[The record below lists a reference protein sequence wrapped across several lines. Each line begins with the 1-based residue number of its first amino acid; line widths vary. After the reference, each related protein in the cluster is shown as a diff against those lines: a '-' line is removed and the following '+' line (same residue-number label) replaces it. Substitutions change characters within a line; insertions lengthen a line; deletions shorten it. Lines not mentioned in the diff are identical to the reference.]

1 MLLKQKTNQDT
12 SYQPM
17 QETALGLFFSSN
29 DPQKPQS
36 RLNLQF
42 SSSLREDSLFIKQ
55 LDNAPQIKDDLTSA
69 NIFFPEGESSQQDT
83 VSWPVDLA
91 HSESFEH
98 FCKGQQNKRD
108 PELQQAILLKL
119 CHMLHLIHYHEL
131 VNYPITGEMI
141 RISDQGEPMMM
152 LLPVTNLD
160 GMSTGAKEILFN
172 PQYSAPETMESLSM
186 NPGTFSYNLG
196 MLAALMS
203 SFMMDTGNQEAQDQ
217 PREAV
222 YQQLLFWLQKPEDQK
237 EIRQIKDLI
246 MQSLQQD
253 PSARPFCPMQ
263 IYKALGGTACVDC
276 RELGS

>member
-1 MLLKQKTNQDT
+1 
-12 SYQPM
+12 
-17 QETALGLFFSSN
+17 
-29 DPQKPQS
+29 
-36 RLNLQF
+36 
-42 SSSLREDSLFIKQ
+42 
-55 LDNAPQIKDDLTSA
+55 
-69 NIFFPEGESSQQDT
+69 
-83 VSWPVDLA
+83 
-91 HSESFEH
+91 
-98 FCKGQQNKRD
+98 
-108 PELQQAILLKL
+108 
-119 CHMLHLIHYHEL
+119 
-131 VNYPITGEMI
+131 
-141 RISDQGEPMMM
+141 
-152 LLPVTNLD
+152 
-160 GMSTGAKEILFN
+160 
-172 PQYSAPETMESLSM
+172 M